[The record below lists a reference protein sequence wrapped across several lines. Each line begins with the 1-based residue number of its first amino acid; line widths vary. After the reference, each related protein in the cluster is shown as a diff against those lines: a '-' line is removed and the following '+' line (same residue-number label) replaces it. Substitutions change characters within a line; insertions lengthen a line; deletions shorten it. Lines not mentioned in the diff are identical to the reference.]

1 MASAFAED
9 CVNPLWHAAFGIILQ
24 SIHGTRDAMPVN
36 YRRTLDADCRGF
48 FLSDLEVNMPFG
60 LGFGELVLIFGVLL
74 LLFGAKRL
82 PELAGGMGKGIRD
95 FKRAVNGLDEQSI
108 QSNSQQNYLEQAP
121 VAPAQVPAATAV
133 PAQPV
138 PARSETTVA

>member
-1 MASAFAED
+1 
-9 CVNPLWHAAFGIILQ
+9 
-24 SIHGTRDAMPVN
+24 
-36 YRRTLDADCRGF
+36 
-48 FLSDLEVNMPFG
+48 MPFG

-95 FKRAVNGLDEQSI
+95 FKRALNGLDEQSI
-108 QSNSQQNYLEQAP
+108 QANAQQNYLEQAP
-121 VAPAQVPAATAV
+121 PAPVQVAAATAV

-138 PARSETTVA
+138 PAHETTAA